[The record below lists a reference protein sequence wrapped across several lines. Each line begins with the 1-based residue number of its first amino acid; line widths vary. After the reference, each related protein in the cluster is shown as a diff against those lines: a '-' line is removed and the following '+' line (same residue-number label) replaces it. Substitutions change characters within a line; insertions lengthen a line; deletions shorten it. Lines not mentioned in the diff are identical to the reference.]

1 MFNRKKIVL
10 WLLATLSLGNFLV
23 WQATAFFDGRLHIYF
38 LNVGQGD
45 AILIR
50 TPNRQTILVDGGPD
64 DAVIKLIDRYLPVW
78 QREIDLVVA
87 THPEADHITGLVD
100 LLKLRRLKV
109 ERILTLLIA
118 KDTAISR
125 EWTKQISN
133 DDYNVD
139 YASASSDYNF
149 DGVVWDTL
157 YPLNS
162 VDAAIDINNSAIIA
176 QLTYRQ
182 YQLLLM
188 ADAGSTTEMT
198 IGYIYGDTLK
208 SDVLKVGHHGSR
220 SSSASSFLQL
230 VSPKIA
236 AISVG
241 ENSYGH
247 PAEETLGK
255 LQNVGADIYRTDLD
269 DTIEVIF
276 TDNGYIV
283 KTNGQKEFY
292 PQ

>member
-23 WQATAFFDGRLHIYF
+23 WQATSFFDGKLHIYF
-38 LNVGQGD
+38 FNVGQGD

-64 DAVIKLIDRYLPVW
+64 DAVIKLIDRYLPIW
-78 QREIDLVVA
+78 RREIDLVVA

-100 LLKLRRLKV
+100 LLKLKRLKV
-109 ERILTLLIA
+109 DRILTLLTV
-118 KDTAISR
+118 KDTAISQ
-125 EWTKQISN
+125 EWTKQLSEN
-133 DDYNVD
+133 DYNVD

-149 DGVVWDTL
+149 GSVSWDTL
-157 YPLNS
+157 YPLNFA
-162 VDAAIDINNSAIIA
+162 DGNNVNDSAIVA
-176 QLTYRQ
+176 QLIYQQ
-182 YQLLLM
+182 YQLLLT
-188 ADAGSTTEMT
+188 ADISSGTET
-198 IGYIYGDTLK
+198 IIDDIYGDALK
-208 SDVLKVGHHGSR
+208 SEILKVGHHGSK
-220 SSSASSFLQL
+220 SSSAQNFLQL
-230 VSPKIA
+230 VRPKVA

-241 ENSYGH
+241 KNSYGH
-247 PAEETLGK
+247 PADETLAR
-255 LQNVGADIYRTDLD
+255 LQNAGADIYRTDLD

-276 TDNGYIV
+276 ADNGYIV

>member
-10 WLLATLSLGNFLV
+10 WLLATLSLGNFLI
-23 WQATAFFDGRLHIYF
+23 WQATSFFDGKLHVYF

-64 DAVIKLIDRYLPVW
+64 DAVIKLVYLPIW

-100 LLKLRRLKV
+100 LLKLKRLKV
-109 ERILTLLIA
+109 DHVLTLLTT
-118 KDTAISR
+118 KDTAISQ
-125 EWTKQISN
+125 EWTKQIS
-133 DDYNVD
+133 DGYAVD
-139 YASASSDYNF
+139 YATSNSDYSF
-149 DGVVWDTL
+149 GSVVWDTL
-157 YPLNS
+157 YPLNLA
-162 VDAAIDINNSAIIA
+162 DGNNVNDSAIVA
-176 QLTYRQ
+176 QLIYQQ
-182 YQLLLM
+182 YQLLLT
-188 ADAGSTTEMT
+188 ADISSTTEN
-198 IGYIYGDTLK
+198 ILDDIYGDTLK
-208 SDVLKVGHHGSR
+208 SEILKVGHHGSKT
-220 SSSASSFLQL
+220 SSTQNLLQL
-230 VSPKIA
+230 VRPDVA

-241 ENSYGH
+241 KNSYGH
-247 PAEETLGK
+247 PAEETLTR
-255 LQNVGADIYRTDLD
+255 LQNAGADIYRTDVD

-276 TDNGYIV
+276 TDNGYTV